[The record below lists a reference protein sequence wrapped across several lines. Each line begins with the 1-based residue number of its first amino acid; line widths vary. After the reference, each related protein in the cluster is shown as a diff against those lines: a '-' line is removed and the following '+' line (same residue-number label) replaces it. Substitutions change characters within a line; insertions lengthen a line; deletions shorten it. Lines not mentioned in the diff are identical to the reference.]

1 MQARADAWQVVC
13 LLLGL
18 LCTYVGCCLAVQLAG
33 LHQPPTD
40 LVLLWLIQKEE
51 ERAKTEAN
59 RRRDLIQRAR
69 AEVTAGKEAFIRL
82 AYLRKAVG
90 EDWGGHTVEYRR
102 QVPCSIF
109 KRGTP
114 TKKKMTLPSYSCNHR
129 HA

>member
-1 MQARADAWQVVC
+1 MQARADAWQIVC

-18 LCTYVGCCLAVQLAG
+18 VCTYVGCCFAVQFAG
-33 LHQPPTD
+33 LHQPPID

-59 RRRDLIQRAR
+59 RRRNLISHAR
-69 AEVTAGKEAFIRL
+69 AEVTAEKEAFIRL

-90 EDWGGHTVEYRR
+90 EDWGGHTVEYHR
-102 QVPCSIF
+102 QVPCASF

-114 TKKKMTLPSYSCNHR
+114 TKKKMTLPSYSFKHGY
-129 HA
+129 A